1 MLIRTARRLGELNRV
16 HERLRDRGGLETDKS
31 FKRQS
36 QHDLYYQVV
45 VKHNF
50 IGLTKGKEIAP
61 R

>member
-1 MLIRTARRLGELNRV
+1 V

-45 VKHNF
+45 VEHNF
-50 IGLTKGKEIAP
+50 VGLTKGKETGP